1 MRPNAE
7 EHRPEQNPRLQE
19 IPDWA
24 RRYAQNRT
32 LPVLAGLAIFVGGF
46 LVFGSLS
53 YVVAWAY
60 VRGERLLAGGTMLVL
75 CGFGVWWLWF
85 SFVGGARIMERI
97 TERLYRREGSVS
109 LGTREECPS
118 PNIHPLAGFLFMF
131 CVAASVGLGILGLLP
146 QRYMQPISALYC
158 VPFLVYL
165 WAKQRPVGSPFMLLW
180 PVLYGLHAILLVAG
194 APIRFGGKLDPLN
207 MLVPVAG
214 YGIVAALAAHIYS
227 RIALR
232 RLQRLTRS
240 PELEH
245 GTGGA
250 RS

>member
-1 MRPNAE
+1 MRADAE
-7 EHRPEQNPRLQE
+7 ERRPEQNQRLQE
-19 IPDWA
+19 IPKWA

-32 LPVLAGLAIFVGGF
+32 LPVLVGLAIFVGGF
-46 LVFGSLS
+46 LVFGGLS
-53 YVVAWAY
+53 IVVAWAY
-60 VRGERLLAGGTMLVL
+60 MRGERLVAGAAMLVL
-75 CGFGVWWLWF
+75 CGFAVWWLWF

-97 TERLYRREGSVS
+97 TERLYRGEGSVS
-109 LGTREECPS
+109 LGAKEEAPS
-118 PNIHPLAGFLFMF
+118 AKHPPLAGFLFMF

-146 QRYMQPISALYC
+146 QKYMQPISALYC

-194 APIRFGGKLDPLN
+194 VPIRFGGKFDVLN
-207 MLVPVAG
+207 MFVPVAG

-232 RLQRLTRS
+232 RLQRLAGN

-245 GTGGA
+245 GTGEA
-250 RS
+250 R

>member
-1 MRPNAE
+1 MRADAE
-7 EHRPEQNPRLQE
+7 ERRPEHNQRLQE
-19 IPDWA
+19 IPNWA

-32 LPVLAGLAIFVGGF
+32 LPVLVGLAIFAGGF
-46 LVFGSLS
+46 LVFGGLS
-53 YVVAWAY
+53 YLVAWAY
-60 VRGERLLAGGTMLVL
+60 VHGERFLAGGTMLVL
-75 CGFGVWWLWF
+75 CGFALWWLWF

-109 LGTREECPS
+109 LGAREEAPS
-118 PNIHPLAGFLFMF
+118 AKHPPLAGFLFMF
-131 CVAASVGLGILGLLP
+131 CVTASVGLGILGLLP
-146 QRYMQPISALYC
+146 EKYMQPISALYG

-194 APIRFGGKLDPLN
+194 APIRFGGKLEGLN

-232 RLQRLTRS
+232 RLQRLARS
-240 PELEH
+240 PELER
-245 GTGGA
+245 GTGEA
-250 RS
+250 R